1 MSRTQ
6 FTFYESWYKAICQLK
21 KKADQAIIYDA
32 ICKYALYAEE
42 PDISGPPAAVFE
54 SIRPALDIA
63 RKKSENGKKGKAKA
77 KENAIKSETNES
89 KQETNK
95 NKDET
100 RNSNSN
106 RYSNRTICYP
116 SSLPLVEKKE
126 ERPGRF
132 SPPSIEEVSAYVREK
147 GYHIDPEAFVAF
159 YESKGWKVGS
169 NPMKDWKSAV
179 VTWEKREKE
188 KGGRA
193 NGIFG
198 GYHGEDIPKLQ
209 ADVRA

>member
-6 FTFYESWYKAICQLK
+6 FTFYESFYNALIRIRKGADRAKA
-21 KKADQAIIYDA
+21 YDVIA
-32 ICKYALYAEE
+32 EYALFGKEPNLDSLPDSVAIAFAVAKPVLDTARRKSSAGKEGASKREANRKQAEAE
-42 PDISGPPAAVFE
+42 
-54 SIRPALDIA
+54 
-63 RKKSENGKKGKAKA
+63 RKQVQVQEQVQD
-77 KENAIKSETNES
+77 KE
-89 KQETNK
+89 QD
-95 NKDET
+95 KDKEQYVT
-100 RNSNSN
+100 L
-106 RYSNRTICYP
+106 
-116 SSLPLVEKKE
+116 SSLPAVEKKE

-132 SPPSIEEVSAYVREK
+132 SPPSVEEVGAYVREK

-198 GYHGEDIPKLQ
+198 GYHGEDIPELQ